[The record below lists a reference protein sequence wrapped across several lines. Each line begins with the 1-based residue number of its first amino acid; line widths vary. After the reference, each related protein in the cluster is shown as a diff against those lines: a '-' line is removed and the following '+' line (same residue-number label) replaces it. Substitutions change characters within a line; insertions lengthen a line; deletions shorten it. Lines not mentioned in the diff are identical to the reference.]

1 MGKSRAMVLEKFNSP
16 LKMREYPLPEPGEK
30 EILVKVTAAGVC
42 GSDVHMWKGEDPR
55 TPLPIILGHEGAGKI
70 AALKGESFDIMGN
83 RVREGDAVLWHR
95 GVTCGDCYYCA
106 VIKEPS
112 LCQNRLVYG
121 INRSSKESPHLR
133 GAYAEYILL
142 DAATTLF
149 PVPKNIDHSVLV
161 AATCSGS
168 TAAHAFDMASPT
180 IGDSVLVQ
188 GPGPL
193 GLFAIA
199 LAKAR
204 GTGKIIVIGGTASR
218 LEMCRRFGAD
228 ILLDRK
234 AKNIEERRH
243 IIMEATGGRG
253 VDYAFEAVGLPEVV
267 EEGVT
272 LVRPGGAY
280 MVAGF
285 GEPRGQVALDCFHD
299 IVKRNLHLQGV
310 WVSDVRHT
318 YMAYSLVLQ
327 NSALFSDM
335 ISHRFNLEDATAALK
350 AMEEKKALKAVIQME
365 D

>member
-1 MGKSRAMVLEKFNSP
+1 MGKSRAMVLEKFNNP
-16 LKMREYPLPEPGEK
+16 LKMREYPLPEPAEK

-55 TPLPIILGHEGAGKI
+55 TPLPIILGHEGVGRV
-70 AALKGESFDIMGN
+70 AALKGERLDIMGN

-95 GVTCGDCYYCA
+95 GVTCGQCYYCA

-121 INRSSKESPHLR
+121 INRSSEAQPHLR

-142 DAATTLF
+142 DPATTLF
-149 PVPKNIDHSVLV
+149 SVPENIDHSVLV

-168 TAAHAFDMASPT
+168 TAAHAFDLASPT
-180 IGDSVLVQ
+180 IGDSVLIQ

-193 GLFAIA
+193 GLFAVA
-199 LAKAR
+199 LAKAH
-204 GTGKIIVIGGTASR
+204 GAGKIIVIGGTTSR
-218 LEMCRRFGAD
+218 LEICRRFGAD
-228 ILLDRK
+228 ILLDRNAINSK
-234 AKNIEERRH
+234 ERWH

-272 LVRPGGAY
+272 LVRPGGVY

-285 GEPRGQVALDCFHD
+285 GEPRGQAALDCFHH

-310 WVSDVRHT
+310 WVSDARHT

-327 NSALFSDM
+327 NPSLFSEM

-350 AMEEKKALKAVIQME
+350 SMEEKKALKAVIQME